1 MFHRIAMTAKH
12 VLQQLFDASIINYY
26 FFFNHLNLCLVK
38 DISMV
43 LSVLFWWNESVFDN
57 REVSAEFHFTR
68 ALWGFDKMFNSSQ
81 GLPSLEIAVSE
92 AFVNNWEQ
100 LL

>member
-43 LSVLFWWNESVFDN
+43 LSVLFW
-57 REVSAEFHFTR
+57 
-68 ALWGFDKMFNSSQ
+68 
-81 GLPSLEIAVSE
+81 
-92 AFVNNWEQ
+92 
-100 LL
+100 